1 VEATL
6 KFQNT
11 NQINQIAQSSHQGG
25 TDFKGCS
32 NNPGGNQETLQV
44 TIQPTVTLSDQ
55 IPNFPTSSANY
66 FANESIFPSWLP
78 RGSCGMLLGRIL
90 GGFLVYLRVS

>member
-66 FANESIFPSWLP
+66 FANESII
-78 RGSCGMLLGRIL
+78 RETNDGE
-90 GGFLVYLRVS
+90 RVDSPFICTYR